1 MQRAED
7 DIRKALVT
15 LYPRLRRF
23 AETLTGS
30 TDGADD
36 LVQVTCEHALRR
48 AGQWSPSTP
57 LMNWLFGVMN
67 EAWEAERHGS
77 LGDAL
82 SPSDATLAREYRA
95 VEDIEDRVMLEAVRR
110 RLLDLPEG
118 QRSVL
123 TLVCVDGFSYREA
136 AEKLNIRIGTV
147 MSRIF
152 RGRVALARM
161 LSRKDRV
168 TSLGRAATTR

>member
-1 MQRAED
+1 
-7 DIRKALVT
+7 
-15 LYPRLRRF
+15 
-23 AETLTGS
+23 
-30 TDGADD
+30 
-36 LVQVTCEHALRR
+36 
-48 AGQWSPSTP
+48 
-57 LMNWLFGVMN
+57 MNWLFGVMN

-123 TLVCVDGFSYREA
+123 SLVCVDGFSYREA

-168 TSLGRAATTR
+168 PSLGRAATTR